1 MSAIDS
7 QTSDEVSK
15 DVASPMSAQDETP
28 NMNNINPLSQIKEI
42 TENSEEVSVDLS
54 EESDKRERER

>member
-7 QTSDEVSK
+7 QTEDEVSK

-28 NMNNINPLSQIKEI
+28 NMTNINPLSQIKEI
-42 TENSEEVSVDLS
+42 TECSEEVSVDLS